1 MKRSVLGAVLSAASS
16 GRRGSAGLSAASSGR
31 RGSAGLSAASSGRRG
46 SAGLSAASAV
56 LAVLATVGLTAC
68 GGGGNPL
75 SGNSGGG
82 ASAPDTVTI
91 GSANFPESR
100 LLAQIYATALTAKG
114 VKTTL
119 KPNIGSREVYLP
131 ALKDGSID
139 LIPEYT
145 GTLLQYLNKA
155 APQTSAD
162 DVYAALP
169 KALPPGLTVLDKA
182 SAEDKDAVV
191 VSAATA
197 QKFKLKSIADLA
209 SHCAELTLGGPPEF
223 QTRPD
228 GVPGLTKNY
237 GCTFKGYK
245 SLDAGGPLTVAA
257 LKDGTVDAADLF
269 TTDSSIA
276 ANSFVVLD
284 DPKSNF
290 AAQNVVPLINAK
302 KANDT
307 VKQTLNAISA
317 KLDTR
322 TLADLDAKL
331 SAPDHPDPAQVAK
344 QWLTSVGLA

>member
-1 MKRSVLGAVLSAASS
+1 MKRTVTGAVSSAASP
-16 GRRGSAGLSAASSGR
+16 GRI
-31 RGSAGLSAASSGRRG
+31 
-46 SAGLSAASAV
+46 ASAV
-56 LAVLATVGLTAC
+56 IAVLAALGLTAC
-68 GGGGNPL
+68 GGAANPL
-75 SGNSGGG
+75 SSNAGGG
-82 ASAPDTVTI
+82 ASSAPDTITI

-100 LLAQIYATALTAKG
+100 LLAQIYATALTARG

-145 GTLLQYLNKA
+145 GTLLQYLDKT
-155 APQTSAD
+155 APQTSSE

-182 SAEDKDAVV
+182 TAEDKDAVV

-197 QKFKLKSIADLA
+197 QKFNLKSIADLA
-209 SHCAELTLGGPPEF
+209 PHCAELTMGGPPEF

-228 GVPGLTKNY
+228 GLPGLTKNY

-257 LKDGTVDAADLF
+257 VKDGTADAADLF

-276 ANSFVVLD
+276 ANNFVVLA

-317 KLDTR
+317 KLDTKA
-322 TLADLDAKL
+322 LADLDARL
-331 SAPDHPDPAQVAK
+331 SAPDHPDAAAVAK
-344 QWLTSVGLA
+344 DWLASVGLG